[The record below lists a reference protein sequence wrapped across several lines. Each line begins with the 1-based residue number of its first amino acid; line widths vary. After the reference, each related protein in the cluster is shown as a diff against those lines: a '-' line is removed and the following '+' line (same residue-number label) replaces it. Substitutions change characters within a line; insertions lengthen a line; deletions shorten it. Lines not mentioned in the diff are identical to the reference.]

1 MYIISNIYIIVS
13 LLLLCIVTISIGNK
27 VNFKATRK
35 IIRDL
40 SDSNIKYE
48 SFIQW
53 FDKPIRQLEILK
65 LNPGIQSVEAI
76 GTNKYRGYLSPIQFP
91 GVSIMSRVDFDTSF
105 DGKRLEVN
113 CFDDS
118 LVQDFQGSKIL
129 ISLIS
134 KLLPKIQSSNILTIN
149 NDNYLINEATLNIC
163 FDLPNWFPFN
173 RNTLE
178 KQGSIAIGN
187 NIDKDLNELLDRI
200 IETYKKLNN

>member
-1 MYIISNIYIIVS
+1 MYIIISNIIFIV
-13 LLLLCIVTISIGNK
+13 LLLCIITISISNK

-35 IIRDL
+35 IIRNL

-91 GVSIMSRVDFDTSF
+91 GVSIISTVDFDTSF

-187 NIDKDLNELLDRI
+187 SIDKDLNDLLDRI

>member
-1 MYIISNIYIIVS
+1 M
-13 LLLLCIVTISIGNK
+13 GNK

-40 SDSNIKYE
+40 SDSNIKYD

-65 LNPGIQSVEAI
+65 LNPGIQSFEAI

-187 NIDKDLNELLDRI
+187 SIDKDLNDLLDRI